1 MRHGKSGTLG
11 AMAVTLDKQQS
22 RQRVAEIRKLWNEWD
37 PIGVA
42 SAVPDEYD
50 AYLAP
55 TLRLL
60 ERNAPADEIVGYL
73 NWVTLEHMG
82 LSEVSD
88 PRAFTARL
96 QQWFANNWAG
106 TRVPGT

>member
-1 MRHGKSGTLG
+1 
-11 AMAVTLDKQQS
+11 MAVTLDKHQS
-22 RQRVAEIRKLWNEWD
+22 RQRIAEIRKLWNEWD

-42 SAVPDEYD
+42 GAVSDEYD

-55 TLRLL
+55 TLRFL
-60 ERNAPADEIVGYL
+60 ERNAPADQIAGYL

-82 LSEVSD
+82 LSEAPD
-88 PRAFTARL
+88 PKAFAARL
-96 QQWFANNWAG
+96 QQWFSTNWTG